1 MISLDI
7 PEDKGLTHFH
17 LIKYTRL
24 LQLKDFRYVIIIRDN
39 LPQLICGVF
48 TKKKHYLSTLKKLYV
63 QTNYKSKIS
72 IHESSF
78 TI

>member
-24 LQLKDFRYVIIIRDN
+24 LQLKDFRYVIIMRDN
-39 LPQLICGVF
+39 LPQLIYGVF
-48 TKKKHYLSTLKKLYV
+48 TKKSINLKKVVRSNQL
-63 QTNYKSKIS
+63 
-72 IHESSF
+72 
-78 TI
+78 

>member
-24 LQLKDFRYVIIIRDN
+24 LQLKDFRYVIIMRDN

-48 TKKKHYLSTLKKLYV
+48 TKTHYLSTLKKLYV

-72 IHESSF
+72 IHMKSF
-78 TI
+78 QL

>member
-24 LQLKDFRYVIIIRDN
+24 LQLKDFRYVIIMRDN
-39 LPQLICGVF
+39 LPQLIYGVF
-48 TKKKHYLSTLKKLYV
+48 TKKIY
-63 QTNYKSKIS
+63 QP
-72 IHESSF
+72 
-78 TI
+78 

>member
-24 LQLKDFRYVIIIRDN
+24 LQLKDFRYVIIMRDN

-48 TKKKHYLSTLKKLYV
+48 TKKH
-63 QTNYKSKIS
+63 
-72 IHESSF
+72 
-78 TI
+78 TIYQP

>member
-7 PEDKGLTHFH
+7 PEDKGLTNFD

-24 LQLKDFRYVIIIRDN
+24 LQLKDFRYVIIMRDN

-48 TKKKHYLSTLKKLYV
+48 TKKH
-63 QTNYKSKIS
+63 
-72 IHESSF
+72 
-78 TI
+78 TIYQP